1 MFYSKFDT
9 SFYFSKKFEIKG
21 GVKLASY
28 RDLQAEVNRL
38 NNKYCKRTKNELT
51 ISRAYGGYSV
61 ELVGKR
67 NKRTGKRLKGAMTGA
82 SSVGNQYHDTATNTL
97 IALYKA
103 DARGWVKNSVKSY
116 EPEKV
121 KKKKYF

>member
-1 MFYSKFDT
+1 MPVFIFQRN
-9 SFYFSKKFEIKG
+9 FEIKG
-21 GVKLASY
+21 GVKLATY

-67 NKRTGKRLKGAMTGA
+67 NKRTGKRLKGAMTGS

-97 IALYKA
+97 MALYKA
-103 DARGWVKNSVKSY
+103 DARGWVKNSVKSH